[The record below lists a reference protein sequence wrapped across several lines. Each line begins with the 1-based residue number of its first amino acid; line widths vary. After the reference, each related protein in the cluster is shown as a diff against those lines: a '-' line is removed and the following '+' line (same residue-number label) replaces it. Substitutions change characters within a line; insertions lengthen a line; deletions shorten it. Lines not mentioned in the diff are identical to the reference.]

1 MPLPTEPPR
10 SILVVKLSAI
20 GDTLH
25 AVPAV
30 AALREAFPSATLTW
44 CVEKRCAALVSCL
57 TCVDQVLELDTRSW
71 RRGRRLRGEGG
82 LVPFVRELRSL
93 RADVAL
99 DFQGLLKSAV
109 VTRLSGAPLRVG
121 WARPLLREKAAAA
134 GYNRRVG
141 DVPPHTH
148 VIEICS
154 RLLSPLGI
162 ALVPRRFPFRF
173 PEAASRR
180 ADEMLRKLGPRPFV
194 ILNPGGGWP
203 TKRWA
208 PERFGALALRV
219 ERDLGLTPVVTC
231 GPGEEPL
238 AEAIRRTA
246 PQTGVL
252 APGLP
257 EFALLCGRAAAVV
270 AGDTGPMHLA
280 CAAGAPV
287 VGIFGPTDPRRNGP
301 FGEHSVVVSRGLAC
315 QGCHRRK
322 CSDGR
327 CMDIPVEDVYNGLL
341 ACLGAQPGHAAEG

>member
-1 MPLPTEPPR
+1 MPLPTETPR
-10 SILVVKLSAI
+10 SILIVKLSAI

-30 AALREAFPSATLTW
+30 AALREAFPAATITW
-44 CVEKRCAALVSCL
+44 CVEKRCATLVRCL
-57 TCVDQVLELDTRSW
+57 ACVDRVLELDTRSW
-71 RRGRRLRGEGG
+71 RRGRKLRGEGG
-82 LVPFVRELRSL
+82 LVPFLRDL
-93 RADVAL
+93 RATRADVAF
-99 DFQGLLKSAV
+99 DFQGLLKSAA
-109 VTRLSGAPLRVG
+109 VTRLSGAPLRIG
-121 WARPLLREKAAAA
+121 WARPLLREKAAVA
-134 GYNRRVG
+134 GYNHRVG
-141 DVPPHTH
+141 EVPPHTH

-162 ALVPRRFPFRF
+162 DTAPRRFPFRF
-173 PEAASRR
+173 PGEASRR
-180 ADEMLRKLGPRPFV
+180 AGEMLGALGPRPFV

-219 ERDLGLTPVVTC
+219 DRELGLTPVVTL

-238 AEAIRRTA
+238 AEAVRRTA
-246 PQTGVL
+246 PSTRVL

-257 EFALLCGRAAAVV
+257 EFALLCGKAAAVV

-280 CAAGAPV
+280 SAAGAPV

-301 FGEHSVVVSRGLAC
+301 FGERAVVVSRGLPC
-315 QGCHRRK
+315 QGCHHRK

-341 ACLGAQPGHAAEG
+341 ACLGPPPGHAAKG